1 MLRVTMKV
9 GLVGLLALGA
19 ACSDDEEEETTQP
32 EQSATDQLIEALGG
46 QDALDAIEGLSI
58 EGTGS
63 RFVPNEGRTPEDEAI
78 EANTFERTVAIN
90 FEDDALRVDT
100 SRDIE
105 FLLPASQ
112 EYTDVVRGNLGA
124 SSQPFGGAPLGA
136 LSSDKTA
143 SIRRQETLLTPQLLV
158 RELENAT
165 ITELDDAPLDGVNQ
179 RRVTVA
185 FDSDLPSWTLHIN
198 AETGTLTKLETQEL
212 DFYQRDSS
220 LEIFY
225 DEWEAAGT
233 TAFPRSLRV
242 VRGAHT
248 LFTEEV
254 SEVAVNPT
262 FRADAFEFP
271 DGITPTFDAEL
282 YARGELSSQWFYLL
296 DAIGLPFTG
305 IDTTINPAEVGAGV
319 FQLVGNSHH
328 SFLVEQ
334 SDGLLLV
341 DAPFHE
347 ERAEALV
354 DFAAAEFPGKPI
366 KYIVASHFHEDH
378 VSGIRQV
385 LGQTDAALVVHASVE
400 GFWRSLLDAPSSLK
414 PDALDEAPREVDIQT
429 VPEGGEL
436 VLDDATRPVTLYH
449 LESEHAVDLLLTHEP
464 VSNAVFVVDI
474 YSPGFLYPAPADL
487 DATILDKGIPTANLQ
502 IVGGHGGEIHDYAQ
516 LQANLAPPPAA
527 Q

>member
-1 MLRVTMKV
+1 MFRLTMKV

-19 ACSDDEEEETTQP
+19 ACDDDEEETPPPGE
-32 EQSATDQLIEALGG
+32 SATDQLIEALGG

-63 RFVPNEGRTPEDEAI
+63 RFMPNEGQTPEDEAI

-90 FEDDALRVDT
+90 FEEDALRVDT

-112 EYTDVVRGNLGA
+112 EYTDIVRGNLGA
-124 SSQPFGGAPLGA
+124 STQPFFGAPLGA

-158 RELENAT
+158 RELAEAT
-165 ITELDDAPLDGVNQ
+165 VTALSDAALDGVNHH
-179 RRVTVA
+179 RVEVST
-185 FDSDLPSWTLHIN
+185 DPDLPSWILFID
-198 AETGTLTKLETQEL
+198 AETGTLSKLETQEL
-212 DFYQRDSS
+212 DFYQRDSA
-220 LEIFY
+220 LEVFY
-225 DEWEAAGT
+225 DDWQAAGT

-248 LFTEEV
+248 LFTEDV
-254 SEVAVNPT
+254 SDVTVNPT
-262 FRADAFEFP
+262 FEADTFEFP
-271 DGITPTFDAEL
+271 AGVTPTFDAEL
-282 YARGELSSQWFYLL
+282 YARGELSSQWYYLL

-305 IDTTINPAEVGAGV
+305 IDTAITPTEVGAGV
-319 FQLVGNSHH
+319 LQLVGNSHH

-334 SDGLLLV
+334 SDGLVLV

-354 DFAAAEFPGKPI
+354 DFAEAEYPGKPI

-385 LGQTDAALVVHASVE
+385 LGQTDAVLVVHANVE
-400 GFWRSLLDAPSSLK
+400 DFWQSLLAAPSSLK
-414 PDALDEAPREVDIQT
+414 PDALDETPREVEIQT

-436 VLDDATRPVTLYH
+436 VLEDATRPVTVYH
-449 LESEHAVDLLLTHEP
+449 LESAHAEDLLLTHEP
-464 VSNAVFVVDI
+464 ASNAVFVVDI

-487 DATILDKGIPTANLQ
+487 DATIREKAIPTAELK

-516 LQANLAPPPAA
+516 LQANLTPAA

>member
-1 MLRVTMKV
+1 MFRPTIKV

-19 ACSDDEEEETTQP
+19 ACGEDEEETPQP
-32 EQSATDQLIEALGG
+32 AGSATDQLIEALGG
-46 QDALDAIEGLSI
+46 QDALDAIEGLEI
-58 EGTGS
+58 GGTGS
-63 RFVPNEGRTPEDEAI
+63 RFMPNEGRTPEDEAI
-78 EANTFERTVAIN
+78 EANTFERTLAIQ
-90 FEDDALRVDT
+90 FEQDALRVDT
-100 SRDIE
+100 RRDIE

-112 EYTDVVRGNLGA
+112 EYTDIVRGNLGA
-124 SSQPFGGAPLGA
+124 STQPFFGAPLGA

-158 RELENAT
+158 RELADAT
-165 ITELDDAPLDGVNQ
+165 IAELSDATLDGVNH
-179 RRVTVA
+179 RRVEVST
-185 FDSDLPSWTLHIN
+185 DPDLPSWVLYID
-198 AETGTLTKLETQEL
+198 AETGTLSKLETQEL
-212 DFYQRDSS
+212 DFYQRDTT
-220 LEIFY
+220 LEVIY
-225 DEWEAAGT
+225 DDWQPAGT

-254 SEVAVNPT
+254 SDVTVNPA
-262 FRADAFEFP
+262 FEADTFEFP
-271 DGITPTFDAEL
+271 DGVAPTFDAQL
-282 YARGELSSQWFYLL
+282 YARGELSAQWYYLL
-296 DAIGLPFTG
+296 DAIGLPFSG
-305 IDTTINPAEVGAGV
+305 IDTTINPTEVGAGV
-319 FQLVGNSHH
+319 LQLVGNSHH

-334 SDGLLLV
+334 SDGLVLV

-366 KYIVASHFHEDH
+366 KTVVASHFHEDH

-385 LGQTDAALVVHASVE
+385 LGQTEASLVVHASVAD
-400 GFWRSLLDAPSSLK
+400 FWRSLLDAPSSLK
-414 PDALDEAPREVDIQT
+414 PDALDASPRDVEIQT

-436 VLDDATRPVTLYH
+436 VLEDATRPVTLYH

-487 DATILDKGIPTANLQ
+487 DATLTAKAIPTTDLK

-516 LQANLAPPPAA
+516 LQANLAPPAA